1 MISPVPLRVGITE
14 RHGMFDEVARNPPRG
29 VAYDFPS
36 ADTATTRLIRSSVK
50 GYLRTFQ
57 HSSCDILEA
66 VFSPIVT
73 DAPWILSTDSFHS
86 VLTFT
91 LLGLPLPRSL
101 RISYIDHLLKQS
113 NFRRL
118 VLWSDAAY
126 RELEGVLGK
135 SHCELLEKATVVH
148 PAIRTVA
155 DQEKRPAQDGCIRLL
170 FSGDFFRKG
179 GANVIDA
186 FEMLQR
192 QYPHVRLRVCSD
204 ERFDFNTPDTELRNT
219 YLTKIRSNEHI
230 TFGRVPRQEMVERV
244 LPESDIYL
252 LPTYAEAF
260 GFALLEAMA
269 FGLPVISTTE
279 FAIPE
284 IVEHDSTGYLIDTSG
299 FCIRD
304 FVQGY
309 VVETIPDEF
318 REKVSYDLYESL
330 AQLIEQPDLRLQM
343 GRRGQEVA
351 RTKFGFENR
360 NRRMFEIYRECLA

>member
-14 RHGMFDEVARNPPRG
+14 RHGMFDEVAHNPPHG
-29 VAYDFPS
+29 VAFDFPS
-36 ADTATTRLIRSSVK
+36 ADAVSTKLIRSAVK

-57 HSSCDILEA
+57 NSSCDILEA

-101 RISYIDHLLKQS
+101 RISYIDHLLRQD

-126 RELEGVLGK
+126 RELEDVLGG
-135 SHCELLEKATVVH
+135 SHPKLLEKATVVH

-155 DQEKRPAQDGCIRLL
+155 DQERRPAEGGSIRLL

-186 FEMLQR
+186 FEKLQR
-192 QYPHVRLRVCSD
+192 DYPQVRLRVCSD
-204 ERFDFNTPDTELRNT
+204 ERFDFNTPDSQLRET
-219 YLTKIRSNEHI
+219 YLAKIRSNEHI

-244 LPESDIYL
+244 LPETDIYL

-284 IVEHDSTGYLIDTSG
+284 IVEHASTGYLIDVG
-299 FCIRD
+299 GIRIRD
-304 FVQGY
+304 FVKGY

-318 REKVSYDLYESL
+318 REKVSQDLYEYL
-330 AQLIEQPDLRLQM
+330 VRLIEQPELRRQM
-343 GRRGQEVA
+343 GHRGREVA
-351 RTKFGFENR
+351 RTKFGFETR
-360 NRRMFEIYRECLA
+360 NRRMLEIYRDSMA